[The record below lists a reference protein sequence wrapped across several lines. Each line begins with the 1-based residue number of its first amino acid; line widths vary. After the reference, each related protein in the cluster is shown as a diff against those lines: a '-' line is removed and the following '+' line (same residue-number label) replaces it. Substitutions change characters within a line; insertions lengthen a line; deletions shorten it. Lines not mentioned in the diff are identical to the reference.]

1 MTFWVFSEAA
11 VAGSASGPR
20 DGIDSMSDS
29 DGSQAGWI
37 RIRNDPGRA
46 GLQSVIDSER
56 QPPGADLGG
65 AVDGEHRDG
74 GADNRPGAGRAAGRA
89 GLQSVIYSERQPG
102 AELGGAGDGEHG
114 GADTEQTRD
123 RRGAGVPDC
132 TESVT

>member
-46 GLQSVIDSER
+46 GLQSVI
-56 QPPGADLGG
+56 
-65 AVDGEHRDG
+65 
-74 GADNRPGAGRAAGRA
+74 
-89 GLQSVIYSERQPG
+89 YSERQPG